1 MNSPESISNLVLFA
15 LPESESIADRLAE
28 RVGADVGRLTLHTFP
43 DGESYLRIESD
54 VASRDVTIV
63 ASLHWPNDKLLPLLL
78 LADTARELG
87 ATRVGLVAPYLAY
100 MRQDTRFHPGEA
112 ISSRTVASL
121 LSPRL
126 DWLITVDPHLHRY
139 RSLDELFTIPAM
151 TIRASA
157 EIGHWIG
164 NNVSSPFIIGPDA
177 ESKQWVERIAR
188 AADAPFTVL
197 AKTRRGDA
205 DVVETVPDLARH
217 ADRTPVLVD
226 DIISTGKTMA
236 TAVRHLHDQSAHHV
250 VCVATHAVFAGNAEA
265 ELRAS
270 GAARIVTTNTIPHHT
285 NAIDVTALIAAAMQ
299 VDVPSA
305 PTTPSWEDEC
315 FRSHS

>member
-1 MNSPESISNLVLFA
+1 MKSSDRTSAPVLLA
-15 LPESESIADRLAE
+15 LPESDSMASRLA
-28 RVGADVGRLTLHTFP
+28 RQIGAELGCLTLHDFP
-43 DGESYLRIESD
+43 DGESYVKVDSEI
-54 VASRDVTIV
+54 ASRDVVIL
-63 ASLHWPNDKLLPLLL
+63 ASLHHPNDKLLPLLL

-100 MRQDTRFHPGEA
+100 MRQDTRFQPGES

-121 LSPRL
+121 LSSRV

-139 RSLDELFTIPAM
+139 TSLDQLFTVPAT
-151 TIRASA
+151 TIHAGG

-164 NNVSSPFIIGPDA
+164 NNVPCPFIIGPDA
-177 ESKQWVERIAR
+177 ESKQWVERIAG
-188 AADAPFTVL
+188 AAEAPFTVL
-197 AKTRRGDA
+197 AKKRRGDA
-205 DVVETVPDLARH
+205 DVVETIPDLARH

-236 TAVRHLHDQSAHHV
+236 TAVRNLRDASAHQAI
-250 VCVATHAVFAGNAEA
+250 CVATHAVFADNAEA

-285 NAIDVTALIAAAMQ
+285 NAIDVAPLIAAAMQ
-299 VDVPSA
+299 VDLG
-305 PTTPSWEDEC
+305 
-315 FRSHS
+315 F